1 MPGTL
6 LPSHFSLHFS
16 IRPNVIAFPKYQTT
30 TSDHEKARSSICLDA
45 NENSAGS
52 CLVPVPRYEPCIL
65 SAPNHGT
72 PQEPIGLKN
81 LHRYPSASQAS
92 LRRQVA
98 QWRGLDSPDQVGLG
112 SGASDVIDVI
122 IRMTCTPGQDKILL
136 SPPTFDLY
144 KVCAT
149 LQGVEVEECM
159 QDIAQDGTFRI
170 PVEQICTAL
179 SEDDRIKVLVLA
191 SPGNPTGTLI
201 PVDQIQR
208 ILDLEAFKG
217 IVVIDEAYIDFAP
230 IAEKASA
237 VQLLPRYNNLIVVQS
252 LSKSHGLAG
261 IRVGMAIAH
270 PAIIELFSKVQMP
283 YKLSSVVLDLAERAL
298 SKEGQ
303 ACAIALQHQ
312 VMTQRECLVKML
324 ADPLLASNG
333 IGATIGGQAANFVL
347 IPILVGE
354 ERDDI
359 RAKQLTQQL
368 RDRYGISI
376 RYVGGQAGCRGC
388 VRITVGTKDEMDAL
402 RKALHT
408 LLLE

>member
-1 MPGTL
+1 MPGAL

-45 NENSAGS
+45 NENSA
-52 CLVPVPRYEPCIL
+52 
-65 SAPNHGT
+65 A
-72 PQEPIGLKN
+72 
-81 LHRYPSASQAS
+81 
-92 LRRQVA
+92 
-98 QWRGLDSPDQVGLG
+98 PDQVGLG
-112 SGASDVIDVI
+112 SGASDVIEVI

-179 SEDDRIKVLVLA
+179 SEDDRIKVLLLA

-208 ILDLEAFKG
+208 ILDLEELAFKG

-230 IAEKASA
+230 MAKEASA

-298 SKEGQ
+298 STEGQ

-354 ERDDI
+354 ERDDM
-359 RAKQLTQQL
+359 RARQLTQQL
-368 RDRYGISI
+368 RDRHGISI
-376 RYVGGQAGCRGC
+376 RYVGAQAGCRGC
-388 VRITVGTKDEMDAL
+388 VRITVGTKDETDAL